1 MRPARGAY
9 FNHAGP
15 PGMGLHSSCYGSR
28 ASGLRRF
35 ATAESWDE
43 VTPRRGMEVLLKGL
57 GH

>member
-1 MRPARGAY
+1 
-9 FNHAGP
+9 
-15 PGMGLHSSCYGSR
+15 MGLHSSCYGSR